1 MIRPHPTLSELIDA
15 KSLEINV
22 GINQRLPK
30 AMINVNAIPRAQS
43 TRAGLLSSCHPDA
56 LHRSWDSLDAGR
68 RSAACPFE
76 WARSQFFLATEVLP
90 IFEAAIG
97 PVFHVTV
104 VDKRWRFAPSEIV
117 ENPFSLPRRKVR
129 HAVELLRQEHYNPI
143 YVVGYEL
150 SGDRNLSGDYV
161 FEPHAHLLISGVPKA
176 ALKVAF
182 GVRMPRAARVGHKP
196 VRVQDVPYGETANV
210 LSYITKIKAED
221 RVEFIRS
228 DGRHHRND
236 NRMSAEN
243 FPAWL
248 SCMAATP
255 ITHLIQF
262 GGFAEPITSRFSRRE
277 MATMVGAIL

>member
-1 MIRPHPTLSELIDA
+1 MIRPRPTTSELVRT
-15 KSLEINV
+15 KSREINRA
-22 GINQRLPK
+22 INQRLPK
-30 AMINVNAIPRAQS
+30 AEINVNAITTTHSNRAK
-43 TRAGLLSSCHPDA
+43 LLCNCHDA
-56 LHRSWDSLDAGR
+56 LHPSWDNLDTGR
-68 RSAACPFE
+68 RSAACRFE

-90 IFEAAIG
+90 IFELSDE

-104 VDKRWRFAPSEIV
+104 VDKRWRFAPGVSTDK
-117 ENPFSLPRRKVR
+117 PFRQPRRKVR
-129 HAVELLRQEHYNPI
+129 QALERLRALGFAPI
-143 YVVGYEL
+143 YVAAYEL
-150 SGDRNLSGDYV
+150 SGDRNLSDDYV
-161 FEPHAHLLISGVPKA
+161 FEPHAHLLITGVPKA
-176 ALKVAF
+176 ALKLAF

-196 VRVQDVPYGETANV
+196 VRVQEVPYGETANV

-236 NRMSAEN
+236 NRMSAEY

-262 GGFAEPITSRFSRRE
+262 GGFAEPITSRFLRRE
-277 MATMVGAIL
+277 MATMVKDIL